1 MGRTDLGSQLLGHGL
16 DIADQQIVVDLFEW
30 RFVGEGLVDQ
40 HRSLHDLLPPPQA
53 RGKPGLVTRVLRET
67 QPVLL
72 AVGNVT
78 EAVDGDVRVRQ
89 RHALG
94 SISVF
99 DDLVL
104 LGQERGTADP
114 ARRQN
119 AVAVGAAKKIAGYR
133 RFESIS
139 LQRGVTCEPE
149 FSQDRSSRPISSSA

>member
-1 MGRTDLGSQLLGHGL
+1 M
-16 DIADQQIVVDLFEW
+16 
-30 RFVGEGLVDQ
+30 
-40 HRSLHDLLPPPQA
+40 
-53 RGKPGLVTRVLRET
+53 VTRVLGEA

-104 LGQERGTADP
+104 LSQKRGTPDP
-114 ARRQN
+114 ARRQD
-119 AVAVGAAKKIAGYR
+119 AVAVPRSCA
-133 RFESIS
+133 EHS
-139 LQRGVTCEPE
+139 LGVARDV
-149 FSQDRSSRPISSSA
+149 DR